1 MFRQARALRG
11 MRKGCAWRASVF
23 VLALMAG
30 AVAMFGAGE
39 AAAGQVNSGEVEMR
53 ITVDSPADSEKTR
66 LWIPYPVSGENQT
79 IENVRIEGNH
89 HYHSVVAVKETGA
102 LALYVEWNGPVEGQ
116 RHVDFSFHASAAE
129 RKSGLISSN
138 EPDIP
143 RHIKKYLQSSE
154 RIPTGGKIKLIAMEA
169 VKGKKTVAEKHE
181 AIYGWVVENTK
192 RDPNVQGCG
201 LGLADRVI
209 ESRGGK
215 CADLSSVYVA
225 LARAAGVPSREVF
238 GMRLGKKEGEQ
249 DMTSGHHCWA
259 EYYQPGYGWVQT
271 DPADVRKLMLVN
283 DLALDQA
290 GDIRKYYLKNVG
302 PNRIALGH
310 GGRGVWLNPRQDDGP
325 LNYFMYP
332 YAEVDG
338 KGLPWLAA
346 QKELKYT
353 ITFKKD

>member
-1 MFRQARALRG
+1 
-11 MRKGCAWRASVF
+11 MRKGCHWRTRGVVF
-23 VLALMAG
+23 TVAAF
-30 AVAMFGAGE
+30 AVAMLCAE
-39 AAAGQVNSGEVEMR
+39 DAAAKRINSGEVEIN
-53 ITVDSPADSEKTR
+53 ITVDAPADSGKTR
-66 LWIPYPVSGENQT
+66 LWVPYPVSGEHQT

-89 HYHSVVAVKETGA
+89 HTQSVMAAKETGA
-102 LALYVEWNGPVEGQ
+102 MALYVEWNGPVEGQ
-116 RHVDFSFHASAAE
+116 KYVNLSFHASAGE

-138 EPDIP
+138 EPGIP
-143 RHIKKYLQSSE
+143 RHIKKYLRSSE
-154 RIPTGGKIKLIAMEA
+154 LIPTGGKIKQVAMEA
-169 VKGKKTVAEKHE
+169 VKGKRTVAGKHE
-181 AIYGWVVENTK
+181 AIYGWVVENMK

-201 LGLADRVI
+201 LGVVERVLAH
-209 ESRGGK
+209 RGGK
-215 CADLSSVYVA
+215 CADISTVYVA

-238 GMRLGKKEGEQ
+238 GLRLGKKEGEQ

-283 DLALDQA
+283 GLTLDQA

-338 KGLPWLAA
+338 KRLPWLAA
-346 QKELKYT
+346 QEELKYR
-353 ITFKKD
+353 ITFTKD